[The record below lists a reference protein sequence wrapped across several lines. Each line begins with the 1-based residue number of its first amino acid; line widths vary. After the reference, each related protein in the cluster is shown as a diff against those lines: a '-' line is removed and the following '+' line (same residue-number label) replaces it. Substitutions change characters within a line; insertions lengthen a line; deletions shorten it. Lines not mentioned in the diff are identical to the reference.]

1 MTMRAQRNF
10 KFSSSEFPLEIR
22 LCPASMS
29 PYAIVGTSL
38 ATPSVQH
45 AADDDP
51 LPDPDP
57 SPDPL
62 PPEPEP
68 TDPFPG
74 LPPSGPAGPG
84 TS

>member
-1 MTMRAQRNF
+1 MRRQMVFHSLSCLETLDLRLSP
-10 KFSSSEFPLEIR
+10 SSMSLGASLAHPIVSHL
-22 LCPASMS
+22 ASM
-29 PYAIVGTSL
+29 
-38 ATPSVQH
+38 
-45 AADDDP
+45 DDDP
-51 LPDPDP
+51 LPNPDP